1 MEIAMSV
8 LYDVL
13 KFMHVMSFVFMS
25 VPLFNLI
32 VVNER
37 ALYSR
42 SFDYSVDRFMEN
54 ILRHGA
60 YRCFIFQS
68 TALLTGLLL
77 LIFGPLGITA
87 LWTDII
93 ILTKT
98 ILLLTLTS
106 LLSYVHLKL
115 QPHIDKL
122 LAGFGP
128 DAPVSESPWINL
140 KAYRTKRK
148 RLAFLSFCCYHR
160 DHLGLAG
167 LRQIPCG
174 SYGGADRISGLV
186 CVESQ
191 QNSYSIRLDLK
202 TSTDAGR
209 LNDQPEEQP

>member
-148 RLAFLSFCCYHR
+148 RLASFCLFVVITVIILGLQVYGRFHVA
-160 DHLGLAG
+160 LTAGLIGLAG
-167 LRQIPCG
+167 LFAWRVNKT
-174 SYGGADRISGLV
+174 L
-186 CVESQ
+186 
-191 QNSYSIRLDLK
+191 IRF
-202 TSTDAGR
+202 GWI
-209 LNDQPEEQP
+209 